1 MLVRQVNPVG
11 MFAFPFVFFR
21 EMRVMVRLDDGT
33 LVEGR
38 VDLAWSDGKS
48 WTVIDYKTDAS
59 DRARYRRQLQLY
71 GLALQ
76 RGTGKPARGVL
87 LEIG

>member
-1 MLVRQVNPVG
+1 MPVI
-11 MFAFPFVFFR
+11 
-21 EMRVMVRLDDGT
+21 VRLEDGS

-38 VDLAWSDGKS
+38 VDLAWHDGEM
-48 WTVIDYKTDAS
+48 WTVIDYKTDTAERS
-59 DRARYRRQLQLY
+59 RYKRQLQLY

-76 RGTGKPARGVL
+76 RSTGKPARGVL